1 MPIWID
7 ALLVLLI
14 LTNLLLLGSSR
25 ITMCITLAAL
35 QGIILGVLT
44 LLTQPVDRELL
55 LFALL
60 SSAVKGYVF
69 PWLLR
74 RAQRV
79 AGVTLEVEPLAGYT
93 VSVLA
98 GVGALA
104 VSVWLSTR
112 LPLPMPAAATLIV
125 PVALFTLLTGLFLIV
140 SRRKAITQ
148 VIGYLILE
156 NGIYTLGMVIARDEP
171 LLVQL
176 GVLLDLFVGVFVMG
190 IAIFHI
196 SRAFDHIDTDQLVA
210 LKDGPE

>member
-1 MPIWID
+1 MHTWID
-7 ALLVLLI
+7 ALLVLLV
-14 LTNLLLLGSSR
+14 LTTLLMLGSSR
-25 ITMCITLAAL
+25 ISTCIKMAAV
-35 QGIILGVLT
+35 QGIGLGVLT
-44 LLTQPVDRELL
+44 LLTQRVDLELL
-55 LFALL
+55 VFALV
-60 SSAVKGYVF
+60 SSGLKGFAF

-79 AGVTLEVEPLAGYT
+79 AGVEREVEPLAGYA

-98 GVGALA
+98 GVGTLA
-104 VSVWLSTR
+104 VAVWLSAR
-112 LPLPMPAAATLIV
+112 LPLPMPAVSPLIV
-125 PVALFTLLTGLFLIV
+125 PVALFTLLAGLFLIV

-148 VIGYLILE
+148 VIGYLVLE

-210 LKDGPE
+210 LKDGEP